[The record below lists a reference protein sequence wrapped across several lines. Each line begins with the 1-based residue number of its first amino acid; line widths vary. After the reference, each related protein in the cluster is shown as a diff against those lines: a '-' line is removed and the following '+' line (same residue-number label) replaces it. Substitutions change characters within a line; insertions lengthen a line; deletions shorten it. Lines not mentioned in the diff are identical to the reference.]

1 LQWAIDERVVDAFRI
16 APNLARWW
24 VRRASLSEASQW
36 FSRLLDAVPNDRAP
50 RDRARVLG
58 ALGNM
63 ALIQAD
69 YDEAE
74 RLLRESDALFSALGD
89 VRGSAHMRSHLAA
102 VLVERGQYAAA
113 ETLLTECVKVARSL
127 GDHSGAAENLGNLAI
142 AVYERGDIDR
152 AAPLLEETLAVARG
166 LGDSFFTS
174 RTLSAVGLLEVRRG
188 NLESA
193 DASFREILTIARE
206 LKDPYTTTMGL
217 ERFADLAVATRAP
230 RRATILW
237 GVIAR
242 LRGETGVL
250 LAHREKTALADARL
264 TMELEEAIR
273 CALSGGVERRT

>member
-1 LQWAIDERVVDAFRI
+1 
-16 APNLARWW
+16 
-24 VRRASLSEASQW
+24 
-36 FSRLLDAVPNDRAP
+36 
-50 RDRARVLG
+50 
-58 ALGNM
+58 
-63 ALIQAD
+63 
-69 YDEAE
+69 
-74 RLLRESDALFSALGD
+74 
-89 VRGSAHMRSHLAA
+89 MRSHLAA

-113 ETLLTECVKVARSL
+113 ETLLTECVEVARSL
-127 GDHSGAAENLGNLAI
+127 GDSSGAAENLGNLAI

-174 RTLSAVGLLEVRRG
+174 RALSAVGLLEVRRG
-188 NLESA
+188 NLETA

-206 LKDPYTTTMGL
+206 LKDPHTTMMGL
-217 ERFADLAVATRAP
+217 ERFADLAVATRAL

-264 TMELEEAIR
+264 ALGDEAFDQARREGNGMETEEAVR
-273 CALSGGVERRT
+273 YALRPWEEEGMRTPS

>member
-1 LQWAIDERVVDAFRI
+1 
-16 APNLARWW
+16 
-24 VRRASLSEASQW
+24 
-36 FSRLLDAVPNDRAP
+36 
-50 RDRARVLG
+50 VLG

-63 ALIQAD
+63 AIIQAD

-89 VRGSAHMRSHLAA
+89 VQGSAHMRSHLAA
-102 VLVERGQYAAA
+102 VLLERGQYAAA

-127 GDHSGAAENLGNLAI
+127 GDNHGAAENLGNLAI

-166 LGDSFFTS
+166 LGDSFFMS
-174 RTLSAVGLLEVRRG
+174 RTLSAVGVLEVRRG

-206 LKDPYTTTMGL
+206 LKDPFTTMMGL

-237 GVIAR
+237 GAIAR

-250 LAHREKTALADARL
+250 LAHREKNALADARL
-264 TMELEEAIR
+264 ALGDEAFDQAWR
-273 CALSGGVERRT
+273 GGGEMSLDEAVQYALSDQDPVDHATERPLSGTS